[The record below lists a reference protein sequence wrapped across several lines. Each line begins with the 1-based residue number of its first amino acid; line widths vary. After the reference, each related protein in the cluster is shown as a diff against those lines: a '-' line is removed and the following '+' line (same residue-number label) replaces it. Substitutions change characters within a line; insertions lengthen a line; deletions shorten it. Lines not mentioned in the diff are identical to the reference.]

1 MPPGLRFERE
11 FWRRGLRLVAGVDE
25 AGRGP
30 LAGPVVAAAVIL
42 PPGVRIPGLDD
53 SKRLGERRRLQVY
66 EHIRRLALAVAV
78 GHASPREVDRWNVHR
93 ATQEAMRRALRR
105 LRPAPEALLVDGWPL
120 PGVDLPQRA
129 VVDGDALSQ
138 SIAAA
143 SVVAKVWRDRLMVHL
158 DRRYPQYGFARHKGY
173 PTREHRLALQ
183 RFGATPLHRR
193 SFRLDWGEGTAG

>member
-42 PPGVRIPGLDD
+42 PPGVRLPGLDD
-53 SKRLGERRRLQVY
+53 SKRLGEARRLLLY
-66 EHIRRLALAVAV
+66 ERIRRVAVAVGV
-78 GHASPREVDRWNVHR
+78 GHASPREVDGMNVHR

-105 LRPAPEALLVDGWPL
+105 LRPAPEAVLVDGWPL
-120 PGVDLPQRA
+120 PGLHVPQRA
-129 VVDGDALSQ
+129 VVDGDALCQ

-143 SVVAKVWRDRLMVHL
+143 SVVAKVWRDRLMQVL

-173 PTREHRLALQ
+173 PTPEHRLALE
-183 RFGATPLHRR
+183 RWGLTPLHRR
-193 SFRLDWGEGTAG
+193 SFRLLARGE